1 MISNVFTYKLIN
13 KTADQIEN
21 VSIKLLSH
29 DGLVNLVGDSH
40 LVVPKQQMSEGTLF
54 IEIRRKDIK
63 KSKEKIK
70 LGVYSND
77 ELIETTTTNFLGPK
91 KF

>member
-1 MISNVFTYKLIN
+1 M
-13 KTADQIEN
+13 
-21 VSIKLLSH
+21 LSH
-29 DGLVNLVGDSH
+29 DGLVNLVGDSL

-54 IEIRRKDIK
+54 IEIPRKDIK

-70 LGVYSND
+70 IGVYSND